1 MPSFIQDI
9 FHGKD
14 LEYVLFLNDY
24 LISGSGYQVKIW
36 DKKALELVCL
46 YQQNICTSFIYILT
60 KILSLFD
67 SCNQLTLFTL
77 ERMVVA

>member
-36 DKKALELVCL
+36 DKKSLELVCL
-46 YQQNICTSFIYILT
+46 
-60 KILSLFD
+60 
-67 SCNQLTLFTL
+67 
-77 ERMVVA
+77 